1 MTPPII
7 LDIEASGFGKNSYP
21 IEIGFVSEQAETW
34 CALIKP
40 ETDWLHWDDSAE
52 QVHQISRATLHQHG
66 KTAACVAQELNDRL
80 HNAVVYTDG
89 WIHDF
94 IWMARLFDAADM
106 VPHFKLED
114 LRHVLT
120 HQQEVDWESTKRE
133 VLKEIK
139 VDRHRASIDAKVIQM
154 TWLRTSQQERS
165 SMSNV

>member
-40 ETDWLHWDDSAE
+40 EVDWLHWDDSAE
-52 QVHQISRATLHQHG
+52 QVHQISRATLHQRG
-66 KTAACVAQELNDRL
+66 KTAAYVAQELNDRL

-94 IWMARLFDAADM
+94 IWMARLFDAANITQ
-106 VPHFKLED
+106 HFKLED
-114 LRHVLT
+114 LRDVLT
-120 HQQEVDWESTKRE
+120 RQQEVEWEATKSQ
-133 VLKEIK
+133 VLLEMN
-139 VDRHRASIDAKVIQM
+139 VNRHRASIDAKLIQL
-154 TWLRTSQQERS
+154 TWLRTRGYESQLLA
-165 SMSNV
+165 